1 MTDDPNSKS
10 EVSQSSAETENTE
23 RMIPKER
30 FNEVNRKYKDLE
42 AQFRLLQEKQTA
54 DESTRQQQQQKE
66 LAEQNR
72 YKELYE
78 QTLAQLEGLKAAQD
92 EAKLYRE
99 SFQSTLQ
106 TRLDTIPEEK
116 RHLIP
121 ELDPIK
127 LSAWLDKALPD
138 LVTPAKPNAPKL
150 DGGSGGVGSNP
161 GAVLNAQQQSLLD
174 IARGMG
180 YSVDADRAAQ
190 FAKNPAK
197 QSDLNNK
204 GDKP

>member
-54 DESTRQQQQQKE
+54 DESTRQAQQQKE

-78 QTLAQLEGLKAAQD
+78 QTLAQLDGLKAAQD